1 MLAFA
6 PLDGAVGAAYH
17 VVSGLAA
24 GVGAAAA
31 IVVLTVAVRL
41 LLSPLS
47 YVQTRNNRR
56 LAALGPRIED
66 LRRRHRK
73 DPTRLGA
80 ELSTLY
86 RDEGVSPYGGCLPVL
101 LQAPLFFVLYRL
113 FTATTVA
120 GGPNHL
126 LSETLY
132 GVPLGTHLSGALAYG
147 VLSPPVLA
155 FAVLFAALAGLAW
168 LASRRM
174 ARTALAAG
182 GSPGSPPAA
191 RLMRLLPYGTLLAA
205 AVVPLAAGI
214 YLVTTNAWTAL
225 EATILSLG
233 R

>member
-6 PLDGAVGAAYH
+6 PLDGAAGAAYD
-17 VVSGLAA
+17 VVSALAA

-31 IVVLTVAVRL
+31 IVLLTVAVRL

-47 YVQTRNNRR
+47 YVQTRSNRR
-56 LAALGPRIED
+56 RAALAPRIEE

-73 DPTRLGA
+73 DPARLAA

-86 RDEGVSPYGGCLPVL
+86 RAEGVSPYGGCLPVL
-101 LQAPLFFVLYRL
+101 LQAPVFLVLYRL
-113 FTATTVA
+113 FTTTSVA

-126 LSETLY
+126 LDASLG
-132 GVPLGTHLSGALAYG
+132 GVPLGTHLSGALAHG

-155 FAVLFAALAGLAW
+155 FAVLFAVLAGLAW

-174 ARTALAAG
+174 ARTAVVAEGA
-182 GSPGSPPAA
+182 PPAA

-214 YLVTTNAWTAL
+214 YLVTTNTWTAL
-225 EATILSLG
+225 EATILSVG

>member
-6 PLDGAVGAAYH
+6 PLDGAIGAAYD
-17 VVSGLAA
+17 VVSALAA

-31 IVVLTVAVRL
+31 IVLLTVAVRL

-56 LAALGPRIED
+56 LAAIAPRIED

-73 DPTRLGA
+73 DPARLGA

-86 RDEGVSPYGGCLPVL
+86 RTEGVSPYGGCLPVL
-101 LQAPLFFVLYRL
+101 LQAPLFFILYRL
-113 FTATTVA
+113 FTTTTVA

-132 GVPLGTHLSGALAYG
+132 GVPLGTHLSGALAHG
-147 VLSPPVLA
+147 LLSPPVLA

-174 ARTALAAG
+174 GRTAVAAE
-182 GSPGSPPAA
+182 GSPGWPPAA
-191 RLMRLLPYGTLLAA
+191 RLMRLLPFGTLLAA

>member
-1 MLAFA
+1 MFAFA

-17 VVSGLAA
+17 VVSALATGA
-24 GVGAAAA
+24 GAAAA
-31 IVVLTVAVRL
+31 IVLLTVAVRL

-47 YVQTRNNRR
+47 YIQTRNNRR
-56 LAALGPRIED
+56 LATLAPRVED

-80 ELSTLY
+80 ELSTLC
-86 RDEGVSPYGGCLPVL
+86 RTEGVSPYGGCLPVL
-101 LQAPLFFVLYRL
+101 LQAPFFFVLYRL
-113 FTATTVA
+113 FTTANVA

-126 LSETLY
+126 LGETLY
-132 GVPLGTHLSGALAYG
+132 GVPLGTHLSGALAHG

-168 LASRRM
+168 LAPRRM
-174 ARTALAAG
+174 GRTAIAAEG
-182 GSPGSPPAA
+182 APPGT
-191 RLMRLLPYGTLLAA
+191 RLIRLLPYGTLLAA